1 MSDFPWDIGMVYKVI
16 TGANHPGLNFF
27 EPQTAVGVL
36 TTSFSSQDIRALE
49 SSEGHGKSLSETQ
62 SSIYISGPICASG
75 SNTVQALAS
84 GAFV

>member
-16 TGANHPGLNFF
+16 TGANHPGLNCF

-49 SSEGHGKSLSETQ
+49 SSEGHGSHSVRPNLRFTFPVLFALP
-62 SSIYISGPICASG
+62 GPI
-75 SNTVQALAS
+75 QYRR
-84 GAFV
+84 